1 MISNTYIGKNQYV
14 YNGSEIA
21 DEFLR
26 IAKEDEK
33 AADFLYQNQ
42 FYNQAI
48 YFYIQSMEKFIK
60 AYICRRI
67 DVSNE
72 YFAEQLRSLG
82 HSLDAAADFF
92 VKIIAG
98 NDENLHNQL
107 NHQIKTSIFENIR
120 FTSTYNAVRYP
131 YYNSKYH
138 SYCLR
143 KTDFNDCERIQ
154 EMYRK
159 LKDYIEKLYIAF

>member
-1 MISNTYIGKNQYV
+1 MISNAYIGKNQYV
-14 YNGSEIA
+14 SNVSEIA
-21 DEFLR
+21 DEFMR
-26 IAKEDEK
+26 IAKEEEK
-33 AADFLYQNQ
+33 AADLLYQNRL
-42 FYNQAI
+42 FNQAV

-60 AYICRRI
+60 SYICRRV
-67 DVSNE
+67 DVSNS

-82 HSLDAAADFF
+82 HSLDASADFF
-92 VKIIAG
+92 VKIMAG

-107 NHQIKTSIFENIR
+107 NHQIKESIFENIR
-120 FTSTYNAVRYP
+120 FSSIYNAVRYP

-143 KTDFNDCERIQ
+143 KTDFNDCERIRK
-154 EMYRK
+154 MYRK